1 MQNLLTYLNE
11 QNTLIDPGDRLSQL
25 IHAVLDSISDSELD
39 DEDLQDIRAARGITV
54 QKPEEH
60 Y

>member
-1 MQNLLTYLNE
+1 MQNLLMYLNE

-39 DEDLQDIRAARGITV
+39 DEDLQDIRAARGTIV